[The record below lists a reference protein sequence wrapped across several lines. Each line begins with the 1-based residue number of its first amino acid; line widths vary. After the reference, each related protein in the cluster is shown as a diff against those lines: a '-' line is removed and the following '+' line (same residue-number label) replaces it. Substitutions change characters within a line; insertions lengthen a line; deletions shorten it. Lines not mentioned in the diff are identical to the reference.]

1 MPYASVE
8 KIFKIAVC
16 IPEEFVEMLTEKI
29 NSSMTQIYPGYD
41 MVFSM
46 AMVRGMWRPLPGS
59 DPYDGDI
66 GVTKTAE
73 EIRVEFAVRE
83 EDLERVIRTI
93 ADVHPYEEPAIDV
106 FPMYAWK
113 SVIR

>member
-1 MPYASVE
+1 MQYAGVE
-8 KIFKIAVC
+8 KIFKIAVY
-16 IPEEFVEMLTEKI
+16 IPEEFVDMLTEKV

-46 AMVRGMWRPLPGS
+46 TKVTGMWRPLPGS
-59 DPYDGDI
+59 DPYDGEI

-73 EIRVEFAVRE
+73 EIRVEFAIRG
-83 EDLERVIRTI
+83 EDLEPVIRTI
-93 ADVHPYEEPAIDV
+93 ADVHPYEEPAIDI